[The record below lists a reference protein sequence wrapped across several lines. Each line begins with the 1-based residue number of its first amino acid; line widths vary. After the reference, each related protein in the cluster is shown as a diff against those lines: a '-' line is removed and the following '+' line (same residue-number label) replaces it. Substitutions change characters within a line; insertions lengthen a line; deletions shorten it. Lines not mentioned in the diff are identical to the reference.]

1 MTSPDGITWI
11 TRATPAD
18 NNNWM
23 SLCWSPELSQF
34 VVTAISGTGNRV
46 MTAYG
51 CTYNPLTD
59 FAVPKI
65 TPPAGCYAHV
75 FAG

>member
-1 MTSPDGITWI
+1 MTSPDGITW
-11 TRATPAD
+11 TSRNSGLPD
-18 NNNWM
+18 KGWRRVV
-23 SLCWSPELSQF
+23 WSPELAMF
-34 VVTAISGTGNRV
+34 AVVGNVGEGNRV

-65 TPPAGCYAHV
+65 TPPAGCYAHI